1 MSLRFHEIAESYH
14 KILNPFL
21 EDQLVLVGEICRL
34 KSGMRLLDL
43 ACGKG
48 EMLARWSLEHGV
60 YGIGVDISQVFLDA
74 AHARVLDIGVE
85 QRIIF
90 IKEEAGK
97 YLKETTET
105 NFDIVSCIGATW
117 IGDGLLGSCELMKP
131 LVKPDGLLLIG
142 EPFWHEPPPAAA
154 YEAMGIKED
163 EFKSLAG
170 TLDRFESAGLE
181 LVEMV
186 LANHDGWDR
195 YEAPQWQA
203 VDDYLRANR
212 SDPEAEELYAWMDKN
227 RRAYLRYGR
236 RYFGW
241 GVFVLRLS
249 NPQK

>member
-14 KILNPFL
+14 KILNPFSD
-21 EDQLVLVGEICRL
+21 EQLMLVGEICRL
-34 KSGMRLLDL
+34 KSGMRMLDL

-48 EMLARWSLEHGV
+48 EMLARWSLKHGIF
-60 YGIGVDISQVFLDA
+60 GIGVDISQVFLDA
-74 AHARVLDIGVE
+74 ANARAKEVGVE
-85 QRIIF
+85 QRITF
-90 IKEEAGK
+90 TKDEAGK

-117 IGDGLLGSCELMKP
+117 IGDGLLGTCELMKP

-142 EPFWHEPPPAAA
+142 EPFWQEPPPAAA

-163 EFKSLAG
+163 EFISLAG

-203 VDDYLRANR
+203 VDDYLRANPT
-212 SDPEAEELYAWMDKN
+212 DPEVNELYAWMDKN